1 MPNKRGP
8 KAFRIQAKNA
18 RQKEREKR
26 NKIIARNKANYYA
39 SERKSIEK
47 QLKKLLRDV
56 RGKGIY
62 ESKGTELTRYR
73 KSRLNKIAQTF
84 GNVFDPKEYAF
95 ILAPK
100 KVRGKIL
107 ERAASLEM
115 KVTRTGIFVPKEK
128 NNKVKLG
135 YDKKHGEY
143 YIKKSGRTK
152 WGINQGRKYTT
163 ITPLASV
170 DELEKEIERLRS
182 QASKLGPLG
191 KDERI
196 TFEITESGNEGYSH
210 STFKNVE
217 LMLKHLENYRKTT
230 AARLQFF
237 RHIKIV
243 KTETVKRWFD
253 EHPVKAPKR
262 FGRSIFTKMSPSGR
276 RIN

>member
-1 MPNKRGP
+1 MPNKRDL
-8 KAFRIQAKNA
+8 KTFRNQAKNA
-18 RQKEREKR
+18 RQKERERR

-39 SERKSIEK
+39 AERKHIEK

-62 ESKGTELTRYR
+62 EPKADELTRYR
-73 KSRLNKIAQTF
+73 KYRLNKIAQVF

-95 ILAPK
+95 ITAPK
-100 KVRGKIL
+100 KDRKKII
-107 ERAASLEM
+107 ERASALEI
-115 KVTRTGIFVPKEK
+115 KTTRTGLFVPKEK
-128 NNKVKLG
+128 NNKVRLS

-170 DELEKEIERLRS
+170 DELEKEIDRLRS
-182 QASKLGPLG
+182 QAAKMGPLG
-191 KDERI
+191 KNDRLS
-196 TFEITESGNEGYSH
+196 FEIIESGNEGYSH
-210 STFKNVE
+210 TTFRSVE

-243 KTETVKRWFD
+243 KTSTEQWFSD
-253 EHPVKAPKR
+253 HPVKAPKR

-276 RIN
+276 KIN